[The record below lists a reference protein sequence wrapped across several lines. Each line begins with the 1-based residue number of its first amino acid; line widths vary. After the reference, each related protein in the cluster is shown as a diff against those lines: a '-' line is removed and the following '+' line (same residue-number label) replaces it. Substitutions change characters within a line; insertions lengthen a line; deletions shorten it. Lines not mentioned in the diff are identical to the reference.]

1 MENTDQEIVADEEQ
15 VNFEEEKEQVLA
27 ELPS

>member
-1 MENTDQEIVADEEQ
+1 MENTDQEIVNDLEQ
-15 VNFEEEKEQVLA
+15 TNVEEEKEQDVA